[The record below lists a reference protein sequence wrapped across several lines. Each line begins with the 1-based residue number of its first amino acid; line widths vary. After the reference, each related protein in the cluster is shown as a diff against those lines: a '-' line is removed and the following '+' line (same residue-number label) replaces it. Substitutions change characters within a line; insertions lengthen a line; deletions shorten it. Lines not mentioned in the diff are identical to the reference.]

1 MPSQDGSFGWKT
13 DRPAKGRR
21 RRLSAPTLSLHGF
34 CLPEPKKCRSWSRNL
49 LRRWASVTFNFC
61 TFSKE
66 ESAASAATVTAEE
79 EEEANLNFAPV
90 TPPPKPPRVSAGRLD
105 LSSSWSTIA
114 ADRPSR
120 VDGEGSFSS
129 STLVERTGSSLLVMF
144 QQCHPSTLQLA
155 SSTPDGSSSTLTC
168 SRESSGAANKK
179 KRADPALEEG
189 GKEEEESL
197 WLTTKDGTHPSG
209 ADDDSLLVVVDDVV
223 ADKGDK
229 SRLFFTKLL
238 RPLLSTRQHRLD
250 DDDFRLED
258 ALVLWRQWRLVSL
271 ITSVRQVPPHV
282 IFFFAF
288 YGRHHRQLMNNSGSC
303 PSGMNL
309 CPASA
314 RLAKGDAS
322 LAHDGDAS
330 WEHRVPV
337 GAAATFRSL
346 TRPHSRHLAG
356 WLAHL
361 LRLTGSRAR
370 PHRFLRA
377 PVIQLVVE

>member
-1 MPSQDGSFGWKT
+1 MT
-13 DRPAKGRR
+13 TTTT
-21 RRLSAPTLSLHGF
+21 SAWRM
-34 CLPEPKKCRSWSRNL
+34 RSCCGVNGDSS
-49 LRRWASVTFNFC
+49 AS
-61 TFSKE
+61 S
-66 ESAASAATVTAEE
+66 
-79 EEEANLNFAPV
+79 
-90 TPPPKPPRVSAGRLD
+90 
-105 LSSSWSTIA
+105 
-114 ADRPSR
+114 RPS
-120 VDGEGSFSS
+120 
-129 STLVERTGSSLLVMF
+129 
-144 QQCHPSTLQLA
+144 
-155 SSTPDGSSSTLTC
+155 
-168 SRESSGAANKK
+168 
-179 KRADPALEEG
+179 
-189 GKEEEESL
+189 
-197 WLTTKDGTHPSG
+197 
-209 ADDDSLLVVVDDVV
+209 
-223 ADKGDK
+223 
-229 SRLFFTKLL
+229 
-238 RPLLSTRQHRLD
+238 
-250 DDDFRLED
+250 
-258 ALVLWRQWRLVSL
+258 
-271 ITSVRQVPPHV
+271 VRYPRML
-282 IFFFAF
+282 FFFAF